1 MVRVYLQEGCGV
13 RAQQHEGDT
22 HVGEQAA
29 MVVGVQTGRTVE
41 VKMRDELPTAGVSNK

>member
-13 RAQQHEGDT
+13 RAQQHEGNT

-29 MVVGVQTGRTVE
+29 MVVGVQTERTVE